1 MQHSKAISLFT
12 LAVMLG
18 AVIAGGANVSAQVNG
33 FLSVRGTWIVD
44 STGTPILLRG
54 VNYPGYDSQYPRL
67 HSEAAYANFAK
78 MGFNVVRL
86 QISWANLEAYKGR
99 FYDYFLKWYVD
110 RDVQWAKK
118 YGLYIVL
125 DMHQYQWA
133 SKFGGNGIPN
143 WAVTQYS
150 ASELGLRQAIS
161 DFWANPSPQD
171 HLIMVWNNV
180 ATHYANEPTIAGY
193 DLLNEPWIYTSIIPE
208 LNATHIDAF
217 YTKATEAIRS
227 VDPNHIIF
235 LEPANM
241 NTFNTSFDSKI
252 VWAPHFYPLSF
263 ASSYYSENLTVLELK
278 MDAMYQNYVMNSNV
292 PMWMGE
298 FGAFMTDGTANNWLK
313 NAQGLFDKYQIG
325 WAWWAYGDPIDRG
338 RVPSCLY
345 NPETTATNT
354 GPLIITQIENST
366 RIWFRCR
373 PWFQFII

>member
-18 AVIAGGANVSAQVNG
+18 AVIAGGANVSAQANG

-44 STGTPILLRG
+44 STGKPILLRG

-67 HSEAAYANFAK
+67 HTEAAYANFAK

-125 DMHQYQWA
+125 DMHQYLWA

-143 WAVTQYS
+143 WAVTQYP

-193 DLLNEPWIYTSIIPE
+193 DLLNEPWVYTSIIPQ
-208 LNATHIDAF
+208 LNATHIDSF
-217 YTKATEAIRS
+217 YTKVTEAIRT
-227 VDPNHIIF
+227 VDPYHLIF

-252 VWAPHFYPLSF
+252 VWAPHFYPWSF
-263 ASSYYSENLTVLELK
+263 AQEYYPQNRTILEADLAAKYQTFVL
-278 MDAMYQNYVMNSNV
+278 NSKV
-292 PMWMGE
+292 PMWVGE
-298 FGAFMTDGTANNWLK
+298 FGAFMKDQSVEHWLEDAK
-313 NAQGLFDKYQIG
+313 SLFDKYQVG
-325 WAWWAYGDPIDRG
+325 WAWWAYGNSRDGKSIPDSLKNPKTSATQ
-338 RVPSCLY
+338 VPLFI
-345 NPETTATNT
+345 PT
-354 GPLIITQIENST
+354 IIGHPNN
-366 RIWFRCR
+366 
-373 PWFQFII
+373 WFQTRPFNKWIF